1 MDKHGCMLPSISD
14 NKLQGGGS
22 VTNVTLTTKNVVT
35 ATLTAVETGPGHAV
49 PF

>member
-1 MDKHGCMLPSISD
+1 MAVCC
-14 NKLQGGGS
+14 LQYLITNCRGVGS
-22 VTNVTLTTKNVVT
+22 VTNATLTTKNVVT